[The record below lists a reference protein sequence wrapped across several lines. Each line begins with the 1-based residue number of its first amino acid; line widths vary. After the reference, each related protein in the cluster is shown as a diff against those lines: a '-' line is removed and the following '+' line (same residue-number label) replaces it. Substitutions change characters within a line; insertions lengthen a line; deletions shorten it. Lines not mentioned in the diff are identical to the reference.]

1 MKLLG
6 KTSRSLF
13 CAVFFGMTCGSA
25 SGATDLLTENLPT
38 AVATTKPAASAIQE
52 ARRMKIR
59 LAINGQTLVAT
70 LDDTPSSRDFVAQL
84 PLTLT
89 LEDYAAT
96 EKIAY
101 LPRKLVTAGAPAGF
115 DPSAGDI
122 TYCAP
127 WGNLAIFHK
136 DFGYS
141 SGLISLGR
149 LESGIEFLKTPGS
162 MKVTITLVDR

>member
-1 MKLLG
+1 
-6 KTSRSLF
+6 
-13 CAVFFGMTCGSA
+13 
-25 SGATDLLTENLPT
+25 
-38 AVATTKPAASAIQE
+38 
-52 ARRMKIR
+52 MKIR

-70 LDDTPSSRDFVAQL
+70 LDDTPISRDFVAQL

-101 LPRKLVTAGAPAGF
+101 LPRKLITAGTPAGF
-115 DPSAGDI
+115 APSAGDI
-122 TYCAP
+122 TYYAP

-136 DFGYS
+136 GFGYS

-149 LESGIEFLKTPGS
+149 LESGIEFLKTRGS
-162 MKVTITLVDR
+162 MKVTITLADR